1 MPTGVYTRTEKMMK
15 KVKKNLAKGHSPSAR
30 KKATAKLKEYA
41 KDPEWIKLVSEN
53 TKKGMKRPEARKK
66 HLHGLEKARKK
77 HGINFKGGN
86 GMHPTPII
94 ALGIKLFTQC
104 GFIWELPIKTKP
116 VKDIFKHI
124 PSAYKVD
131 FGNKD
136 QKLAIEMDGASH
148 IPLKQ
153 RKKDRK
159 KTKVLEALGWTVI
172 RLRHKGC

>member
-1 MPTGVYTRTEKMMK
+1 MPTGVYPRTEKMMK
-15 KVKKNLAKGHSPSAR
+15 KVKKNLAKGRSPSAR
-30 KKATAKLKEYA
+30 KKATAKLKENA
-41 KDPEWIKLVSEN
+41 KNPEWIKLVSEN

-66 HLHGLEKARKK
+66 HLCGLEKARKK
-77 HGINFKGGN
+77 HGVNFKGGN
-86 GMHPTPII
+86 GQSPTPII
-94 ALGIKLFTQC
+94 ILANELFSKC
-104 GFIWELPIKTKP
+104 GFICELPIKTKS
-116 VKDIFKHI
+116 VRDIFKHI

-172 RLRHKGC
+172 RLKHKGC